1 MFTFLRSTRFWLAGP
16 VALLLSILF
25 MASMSLW
32 LPKGAAGINHLV
44 LPIILFPLIWS
55 VFFFY
60 AVMADN
66 KKRMV
71 LVMLSLLLLC
81 GGLVTASFMGMLTI

>member
-1 MFTFLRSTRFWLAGP
+1 MFSFLRSSRFWMAGP
-16 VALLLSILF
+16 VALFLSIFF

-32 LPKGAAGINHLV
+32 LPQGAAGIDHLV
-44 LPIILFPLIWS
+44 LPIVLFPLIWS

-71 LVMLSLLLLC
+71 LTMLSLLLIC
-81 GGLVTASFMGMLTI
+81 GGVVVASFMGMLTV

>member
-16 VALLLSILF
+16 IALLLSILF

-71 LVMLSLLLLC
+71 IVMLSLLLLC